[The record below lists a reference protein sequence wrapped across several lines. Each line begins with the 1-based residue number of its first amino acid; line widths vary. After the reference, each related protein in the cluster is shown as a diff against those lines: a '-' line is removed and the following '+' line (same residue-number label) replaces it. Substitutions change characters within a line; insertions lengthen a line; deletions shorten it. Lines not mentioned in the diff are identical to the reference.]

1 MKNTETN
8 NIQSHS
14 RNTVLCDG
22 FLIPMTDF
30 VLQIDDLRPRD
41 LGQDFSSW
49 NLSKLIT
56 IENYAKFLK
65 QPLKL
70 EMFVPCD
77 ENGNVLEEPKM
88 RPERNSFDEEDMD
101 YDAQEL
107 YDYIKAKEKVLFELK
122 IDNDYKFDISD
133 YKFIC
138 NYYVN
143 LENWLKN
150 NDVIYKIKLSQTA
163 LDYLDFNSKIKAGQE
178 AIELLKELRGFAP
191 YCTDHRQRVDDILSK
206 VSVDM
211 EVSQNE
217 A

>member
-1 MKNTETN
+1 MKNSETKD
-8 NIQSHS
+8 IQSHS

-22 FLIPMTDF
+22 FLIPMSDF
-30 VLQIDDLRPRD
+30 VLQIDELRPCD

-77 ENGNVLEEPKM
+77 ENGNVLEEPQM

-107 YDYIKAKEKVLFELK
+107 YDYIKAKEKVLFEL
-122 IDNDYKFDISD
+122 NSPVAVETMNYHISRNRNIE
-133 YKFIC
+133 YLANFGS
-138 NYYVN
+138 
-143 LENWLKN
+143 
-150 NDVIYKIKLSQTA
+150 IKLTQ
-163 LDYLDFNSKIKAGQE
+163 NSLN
-178 AIELLKELRGFAP
+178 AIFG
-191 YCTDHRQRVDDILSK
+191 
-206 VSVDM
+206 
-211 EVSQNE
+211 
-217 A
+217 